1 MTPPARTLEPRRDL
15 WLLGALGLVVLVL
28 LAVLIVDRTG
38 DTENTASAP
47 TPEMGPV
54 GDLSRRLD
62 GDPLALGAVDAPVV
76 MIAYSDYRCPFCA
89 KFSRDTEPVLVDKY
103 VDEGILRIE
112 WRDLPIF
119 GEQSMA
125 AARAGRA
132 AAEQGRFW
140 EFGTAVYAAS
150 PERGHP
156 DLSPEALRGFAEAAG
171 VPDLDRFARDAT
183 GASAD
188 QAIYADVLEANAIG
202 VSSTPSFV
210 VNGTP
215 ILGAQPVT
223 VFEQVIDAAAGSA
236 P

>member
-1 MTPPARTLEPRRDL
+1 MTSPDRTSRSRRDL
-15 WLLGALGLVVLVL
+15 WLLGALGLVAVVL
-28 LAVLIVDRTG
+28 LAWLVVDRTG
-38 DTENTASAP
+38 DTENTVAETA
-47 TPEMGPV
+47 PEMGPV
-54 GDLSRRLD
+54 GDLSRRID

-76 MIAYSDYRCPFCA
+76 MVAYSDYRCPFCA
-89 KFSRDTEPVLVDKY
+89 KFSRDTEPVLVEKY

-132 AAEQGRFW
+132 AAAQGKFW
-140 EFGTAVYAAS
+140 EFATAVYAAS

-156 DLSPEALRGFAEAAG
+156 DLSAEALRGFAEAAG
-171 VPDLDRFARDAT
+171 VPDLDRFAQDAT

-188 QAIYADVLEANAIG
+188 QSIYGDVLEANAIG

-215 ILGAQPVT
+215 VLGAQPVA
-223 VFEQVIDAAAGSA
+223 VFEQVIEAAAGSA